1 MEQIAELLK
10 AIGDS
15 SLDWVRHSHPSP
27 PWPSH

>member
-10 AIGDS
+10 AIGEFLS
-15 SLDWVRHSHPSP
+15 DWVRHSHPSP

>member
-10 AIGDS
+10 AIGEFPP
-15 SLDWVRHSHPSP
+15 DWVRHSHPSP